1 MIPIQK
7 LSQVIKLPS
16 KENSVVIPF
25 AASIATWCCYPALNI
40 PNNKQG
46 IKAMITIFIV
56 RFKSSAALM

>member
-25 AASIATWCCYPALNI
+25 AASIAA
-40 PNNKQG
+40 
-46 IKAMITIFIV
+46 
-56 RFKSSAALM
+56 